1 MKKEIRLTING
12 RHYEFEIE
20 PRTLLLD
27 LIRNEMN
34 LIGTRQGCSSCSC
47 GTCTVLLDGMAVKSC
62 SILAVQ
68 ANERE
73 VLTIEGLADGEKL
86 HPVQESF
93 VKNHGLACGYCTPG
107 MIMASVGLLEKH
119 PSPNEDQV
127 IETINGH
134 LCRCGTYPKIVKS
147 VIEASKKM
155 GGE

>member
-12 RHYEFEIE
+12 RQYEFEIE

-34 LIGTRQGCSSCSC
+34 LIGTRQGCSSSSC

-73 VLTIEGLADGEKL
+73 VVTIEGLADGEKL

-107 MIMASVGLLEKH
+107 MIMASVGLLERR
-119 PSPNEDQV
+119 PSPDEDQV

-147 VIEASKKM
+147 VIEASKRM